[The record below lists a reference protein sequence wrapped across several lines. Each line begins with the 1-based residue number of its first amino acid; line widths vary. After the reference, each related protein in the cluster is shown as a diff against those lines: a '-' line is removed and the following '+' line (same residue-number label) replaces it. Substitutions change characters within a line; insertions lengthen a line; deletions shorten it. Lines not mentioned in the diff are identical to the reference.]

1 LSLQT
6 EFACYTLYF
15 SFTKQGISSIVSVM
29 NKIYITGITGTG
41 KTTVYEELKK
51 RGFHAISL
59 EETDDLCCWVN
70 KVTKENVEREVEL
83 NRDFTS
89 KHDWICDTEYLKKLL
104 DKKADMVFVL
114 GVASN
119 QDEFLD
125 IFDKVMVLQCKPET
139 FLHRITH
146 RTNNEFGKDKS
157 LQETILG
164 WYEKFEDKML
174 KKGAISINTD
184 RPVNEVVEDVIKHSI

>member
-1 LSLQT
+1 M
-6 EFACYTLYF
+6 
-15 SFTKQGISSIVSVM
+15 K
-29 NKIYITGITGTG
+29 KIYITGISGTG
-41 KTTVYEELKK
+41 KTTIYEELKK
-51 RGFHAISL
+51 KGFHAISL
-59 EETDDLCCWVN
+59 DETEGLCCWVN
-70 KVTKENVEREVEL
+70 KETKEKVEGEVEL

-104 DKKADMVFVL
+104 TEDVDTVFVL

-125 IFDKVMVLQCKPET
+125 MFDKVIILQCKPET
-139 FLHRITH
+139 FLHRLTH

-164 WYEKFEDKML
+164 WYKEFEDKML
-174 KKGAISINTD
+174 NRGAVSINTD
-184 RPVNEVVEDVIKHSI
+184 RPVNVVVDDVIEQTK